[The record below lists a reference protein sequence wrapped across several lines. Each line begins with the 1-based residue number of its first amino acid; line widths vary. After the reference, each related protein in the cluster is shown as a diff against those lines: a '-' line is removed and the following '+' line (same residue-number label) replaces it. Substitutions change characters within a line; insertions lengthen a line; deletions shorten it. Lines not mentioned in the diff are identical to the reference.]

1 MKCVSYTRTIP
12 WKNHKGELTI
22 ADQNQRIAE
31 YLAEHKELN
40 LQKRYSD
47 RKNAENAGAAFD
59 KMIDDGVE
67 QKFDCII
74 VASMYYCGPDFPAA
88 RQAIKETLYETGVNL
103 IVLEEGLDTR
113 TASRKEVEDYFEE
126 KRCEMHAE
134 IMFAWRKKQGAGFRL
149 TNSVP
154 FGYIRRN
161 GESNMV
167 KDEEVAPYL
176 SEAFSR
182 YASGQKMGDIAKWLN
197 EQNVEPPM
205 KHKKRIQGKPYEGEP
220 DLWTSDNLRG
230 LFRNPTYTGATA
242 NGSHQIIA
250 ENCHEPYMTKEQFYA
265 LPCNMRQGENK
276 KSTRKK
282 YKKPNPL
289 AKRTICT
296 CGRPLYWHKDKKTG
310 EELFYCSYC
319 RAHKENGKELK
330 APAASVYK
338 KVIDAMERERRE
350 EEKMYSAIQQGAGRK
365 AIEAVRADSSMQ
377 MKTILA
383 ELNMEQFRRVPLY
396 ECYMA
401 DEITEEQYHAEVLDY
416 EEAHRKLNEQL
427 TAIMENTTVWER
439 ALSLRNPWIQQMEQ
453 YKTPEALDR
462 NFVKKYIDN
471 ESMETQ
477 IALVQDF
484 INRSSELNYVDTYF
498 DNGFTGTNFDRP
510 GFQKMMD
517 GVRSGEIDTIIVK
530 DLSRFGRDYI
540 GVGEYMEQIFPLLGV
555 RLISVND
562 NYDSNNYNGATLGMD
577 LVVSNLVNTMYC
589 RDAGKKLR
597 TANRVKWRKGIS
609 TASSAPFGYQFDPNK
624 KGSYIIDP
632 PAAKIVRRI
641 FDLAILGLRT
651 REIAMTLNDE
661 NAPVPSVYNREHKA
675 YGKETTYTI
684 APVILWDSTR
694 VWKILTAYVY
704 TGAMVLGKSQ
714 RLISGKSISRTVPKG
729 QQYIT
734 EGTHEAI
741 VSREEFEKAQLVINN
756 RNKVVMGSVDFPLKG
771 KVRCGNCRRAMGYDY
786 KQASPIFWCR
796 EGQELIGQTKCSS
809 EIFQANDI
817 ENAVFQALKK
827 ELSLLGSLY
836 GDIKK
841 EEQSLK
847 EASRK
852 ASRRKTSMEQELKNL
867 KGEKMR
873 MYEEYAAGTLSL
885 DNYKNKKQ
893 EYDRKIAEVQ
903 DKIEQS
909 KAEEAAQS
917 VVSGTVRAAAEQAE
931 NFLHG
936 TRLTASMVSAFIEN
950 VYVHEGGRIVVQ
962 FKYEQSIQDAVRA
975 LHTD

>member
-1 MKCVSYTRTIP
+1 MKCVSYTQTIP

-40 LQKRYSD
+40 LQKKYSD

-67 QKFDCII
+67 RKFDCII

-88 RQAIKETLYETGVNL
+88 RQAIKETLYETGVDL

-161 GESNMV
+161 GES
-167 KDEEVAPYL
+167 L
-176 SEAFSR
+176 
-182 YASGQKMGDIAKWLN
+182 
-197 EQNVEPPM
+197 QNLPVM
-205 KHKKRIQGKPYEGEP
+205 DFVDDG
-220 DLWTSDNLRG
+220 
-230 LFRNPTYTGATA
+230 YTG
-242 NGSHQIIA
+242 S
-250 ENCHEPYMTKEQFYA
+250 
-265 LPCNMRQGENK
+265 
-276 KSTRKK
+276 
-282 YKKPNPL
+282 
-289 AKRTICT
+289 
-296 CGRPLYWHKDKKTG
+296 
-310 EELFYCSYC
+310 
-319 RAHKENGKELK
+319 
-330 APAASVYK
+330 
-338 KVIDAMERERRE
+338 
-350 EEKMYSAIQQGAGRK
+350 
-365 AIEAVRADSSMQ
+365 
-377 MKTILA
+377 
-383 ELNMEQFRRVPLY
+383 
-396 ECYMA
+396 
-401 DEITEEQYHAEVLDY
+401 
-416 EEAHRKLNEQL
+416 
-427 TAIMENTTVWER
+427 
-439 ALSLRNPWIQQMEQ
+439 
-453 YKTPEALDR
+453 
-462 NFVKKYIDN
+462 
-471 ESMETQ
+471 
-477 IALVQDF
+477 
-484 INRSSELNYVDTYF
+484 
-498 DNGFTGTNFDRP
+498 NFDRP

-786 KQASPIFWCR
+786 KQTSPIFWCR

-917 VVSGTVRAAAEQAE
+917 VVPGTVRAAAEQAE